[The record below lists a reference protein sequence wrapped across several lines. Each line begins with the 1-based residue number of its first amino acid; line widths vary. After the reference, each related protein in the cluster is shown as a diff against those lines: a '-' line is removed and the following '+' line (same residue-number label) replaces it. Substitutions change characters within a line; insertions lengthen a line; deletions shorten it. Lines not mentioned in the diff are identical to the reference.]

1 MATLRQQ
8 DIEAWLAQRIAHIL
22 GTHADE
28 ISLDDTF
35 DSFGLAS
42 RDAVSLSGDLED
54 WLGRR
59 LSPILLYQYPTIR
72 ELAVHLA
79 PAASPS
85 PVVDTDLPQ
94 DAPNELRLNIDE
106 MSDAEAEALLLQ
118 KLAQMDE

>member
-8 DIEAWLAQRIAHIL
+8 DIEAWLAQHIAHIL
-22 GTHADE
+22 GTRADE
-28 ISLDDTF
+28 VSLDDTF

-59 LSPILLYQYPTIR
+59 LSPVLLYQYPTIR
-72 ELAVHLA
+72 ELAMYLA
-79 PAASPS
+79 PAASP
-85 PVVDTDLPQ
+85 PAIVDTDSPQ
-94 DAPNELRLNIDE
+94 DVLNEPRPSIDE

-118 KLAQMDE
+118 KLAQMGE

>member
-8 DIEAWLAQRIAHIL
+8 DIEAWLAQHIAHIL
-22 GTHADE
+22 GTGADE

-59 LSPILLYQYPTIR
+59 LPRFSSIST
-72 ELAVHLA
+72 
-79 PAASPS
+79 
-85 PVVDTDLPQ
+85 
-94 DAPNELRLNIDE
+94 
-106 MSDAEAEALLLQ
+106 
-118 KLAQMDE
+118 